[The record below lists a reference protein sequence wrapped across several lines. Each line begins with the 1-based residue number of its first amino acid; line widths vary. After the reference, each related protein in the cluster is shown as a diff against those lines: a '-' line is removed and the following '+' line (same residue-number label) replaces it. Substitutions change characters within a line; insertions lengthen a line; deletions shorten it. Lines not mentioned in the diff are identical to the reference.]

1 MFAPE
6 DFFNNL
12 DDSNKEKCW
21 ELLGEYGEDCED
33 PSIFVLNI
41 SEKSLQELD
50 FADTEVID
58 FCDLGCW
65 ESLGGVLSKEEL
77 ELHKEDFEGV
87 ATFIVLLYCNG
98 KYVTSAQGD

>member
-12 DDSNKEKCW
+12 DDSSKEKCW

-50 FADTEVID
+50 FADTEMLD

-65 ESLGGVLSKEEL
+65 ETLEGVLSKEEL

-87 ATFIVLLYCNG
+87 STFIVLLYCNG